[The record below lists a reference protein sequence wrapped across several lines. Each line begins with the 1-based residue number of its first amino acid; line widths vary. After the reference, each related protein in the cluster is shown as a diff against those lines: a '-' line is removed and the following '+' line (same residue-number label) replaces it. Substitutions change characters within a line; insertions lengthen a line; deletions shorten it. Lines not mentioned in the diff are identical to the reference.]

1 MKKNLKYILIFVGF
15 VLIVFF
21 VKNTINQK
29 FDKGV
34 NINNSKWEKDYPKIF
49 NNSGYSKL
57 IESKEILNQL
67 KNNPESLQELQ
78 GKITNQFG
86 IRDDILEYIISLN
99 LDEKASYASIR
110 MAQSEYFSYFFTDNK
125 IDINNFANNEMLSS
139 YCLMNFVGF
148 DLMHQIHSE
157 IDKKLRD
164 TKDRN
169 KRMVYV
175 DSKYLAFSVIGT
187 GLSTADE
194 KLICVKGEF

>member
-57 IESKEILNQL
+57 IESKGILNKL

-86 IRDDILEYIISLN
+86 IRDDILEYILSLN
-99 LDEKASYASIR
+99 LDERNNYSALKIAQTDTYIYFVAKNKTDALIYSKYYGLSLTCLSIYYPQWLKISRHIDSMMRDTKSRDKR
-110 MAQSEYFSYFFTDNK
+110 MWWVDNNYFSY
-125 IDINNFANNEMLSS
+125 
-139 YCLMNFVGF
+139 
-148 DLMHQIHSE
+148 Q
-157 IDKKLRD
+157 
-164 TKDRN
+164 
-169 KRMVYV
+169 
-175 DSKYLAFSVIGT
+175 VIGT
-187 GLSTADE
+187 GLSVADE
-194 KLICVKGEF
+194 NKKCKELEY